1 MSDIYISGYSGRFPD
16 NPDIPSL
23 FNALQ
28 HKQDC
33 VSSSKR
39 YPEGYLGLPNRAG
52 HLIEIDKFDNLF
64 FKMNKAH
71 VEGLDIQIRNLL
83 EVVYEALVD
92 SDLSIQ
98 TIKGSNTGVYVG
110 NCFSDYHNGI
120 IQNIHN
126 VNGYENLGSAISM
139 SANKISFFF
148 DLLGPSIAID
158 TACSSSLHALSIAC
172 SDMESGKIDRAI
184 VAGVSLNLRPVVSK
198 VFQKYNM
205 LSPDG
210 TCYAFDDRANGYCRS
225 ESINAIILQRGS
237 GYAKIIGHG
246 INANGTTEQGITFPN
261 VYKQTELFN
270 TICAKFNIDKEK
282 IEYIEAHGT
291 GTTAGDNVE
300 ITALDNVYGS
310 SDKCLK
316 VGSIKSN
323 MGHAE
328 GASGLNSIIK
338 CLMSYETGKLL
349 PNYDFRTTS
358 HKPIIEGR
366 FSIVNEVED
375 FNRGYSVVNNFGF
388 GGTNAHIILANGNYN
403 YDTDKLK
410 NHQVKMVFAR
420 TKQDCEDLLN
430 SNDICNK
437 FFEQCD
443 DKYKFPFSGARING
457 SDFSVIKSCTST
469 QKLAYI
475 YSGQGC
481 NYNDMGKELFD
492 TNEVFAETM
501 IRLDKYMLEISDNKI
516 HLLDLFSSGDQW
528 MDKKYS
534 SIGITSVQ
542 IGLTNILNDA
552 GYTPDYIIGHSMGE
566 IACSYADECLT
577 EEQCMKIAFIR
588 SELVELVDK
597 NSFFYNFNC
606 DLNIPNICITPEG
619 KYVYQVSKDIASEFE
634 KQYPDFTDKVD
645 NHGRMLFV
653 SSTEGDAIN
662 IINNYPNV
670 CIACYNSVDG
680 ITLSGPNDDI
690 LQIEKKLTDQKIF
703 FKLVET
709 DGIAYHSTLL
719 KPYFKYLMNKLSVV
733 IPEPK
738 TLSAK
743 WLSTSDTN
751 NPYCDAL
758 YHTTNIV
765 SSVKFN
771 QQINALPLDEQIVF
785 LEISPNEGLLGQI
798 KRTRTSNA
806 TLIPTLSKKTL
817 DKHSHDLN
825 KMFCHLWTNK
835 LVPVRKRNER
845 HLQMSDRY
853 KIRWDHSESWKIITY
868 KDFESGNN
876 NSSKVIYNL
885 KTDYKFLLDHQIQGQ
900 SLFPAMGHLY
910 TIWQTVGITKKLSVT
925 NFLIMKAIVM
935 TEDMSELVF
944 SVKQRENIIEVF
956 FEDEIV
962 SSAEIANPSAYIS
975 QTLQTDTLTMDKFQ
989 FYGQLSRY
997 GYEYKNTFRMI
1008 DTVFSNG
1015 AHIKTVNHWISF
1027 LDGMLQT
1034 SVQHVD
1040 GLYLPTRINR
1050 VEINR
1055 PDMALSD
1062 IRILLSNKEIYVGNN
1077 DVLIHGLETTLAPS
1091 NVDTNETVKLGV
1103 EFVSYHFDKSYNAL
1117 DIFTQII
1124 NENISNYTVIDFTE
1138 DEKLRMYVKNS
1149 ASEYINIKETNEKA
1163 DVIYSNDT
1171 SREHQVADYGFLITE
1186 NTNWSL
1192 QLVASSESG
1201 LYLFRKV
1208 IAREYRLLDTLTA
1221 NMSLQGNY
1229 IFNCPADS
1237 FVKSIHKEPDYEESS
1252 ILCAYGGPLAVEHA
1266 NKCHL
1271 KINIEQYGQV
1281 GSYRM
1286 IEDRITQNISDN
1298 YEIRIDKPGT
1308 LQSLSRYEC
1317 VKGDIEVKY
1326 TGLNFKDVMQS
1337 YGKLKIKNIQLGL
1350 EFSGTHGVNKVMG
1363 MGLGLFKSSIDS
1375 KNVISW
1381 TIPNDWNLE
1390 DAATIPCV
1398 YSTVYY
1404 ALDYKSRIQQGQSI
1418 LIHAGAGGIGQAA
1431 IHICLS
1437 RGLQVYT
1444 TCSQSK
1450 RQFLKD
1456 KFGLQDNQI
1465 GSSRDNSFYNWIM
1478 RETGNEGVDV
1488 VLNSLAEDKL
1498 TLSLDCV
1505 KPFGQFCE
1513 IGKFDIMQNNPIGLR
1528 AMENNISLHII
1539 DLSHM
1544 FDHPHYKKVLYNL
1557 IQTGID
1563 KNEIMPLNIDK
1574 VYHHTKLDE
1583 AIRYMGGGNH
1593 MGKIIIQMDNDNL
1606 NAPKPQFHT
1615 SGTHLI
1621 TGGMG
1626 GFGMELGEWLVN
1638 RGAEKVLLMGRNGI
1652 TNLYQQRKFHKYANK
1667 LQYVKG
1673 DITCEDDIKLVF
1685 GEHNINGVW
1694 HLAMKLN
1701 DQLYKNLTEQSW
1713 SETIAVKETGAK
1725 WLDKYCPD
1733 KALFVCWSSIS
1744 SLFGNAG
1751 QTNYAHGNNL
1761 MEFIC
1766 RERRTRG
1773 KHGLSICWGAIDNIG
1788 YLAQEN
1794 SKINKLMFL
1803 PQNIDNCLNDLHT
1816 LMKSDSAC
1824 VSCYKMNHKF
1834 NDIESSGNKTD
1845 SLLDAVLAI
1854 IGFGSIENIDKQTML
1869 TDLGMDSLQ
1878 SASVKSTLKK
1888 FGRDVKAAD
1897 VLHMKLSDLM

>member
-1 MSDIYISGYSGRFPD
+1 
-16 NPDIPSL
+16 
-23 FNALQ
+23 
-28 HKQDC
+28 
-33 VSSSKR
+33 
-39 YPEGYLGLPNRAG
+39 
-52 HLIEIDKFDNLF
+52 
-64 FKMNKAH
+64 MNKAH

-92 SDLSIQ
+92 SNLSIQ

-110 NCFSDYHNGI
+110 NCFSDYHQGI
-120 IQNIHN
+120 LQNIHN

-270 TICAKFNIDKEK
+270 NICTKFNIDKSK

-328 GASGLNSIIK
+328 GASGLNSVIK

-358 HKPIIEGR
+358 HKPILEGR
-366 FSIVNEVED
+366 FSIVNEVEE
-375 FNRGYSVVNNFGF
+375 FNRGYSVINNFGF
-388 GGTNAHIILANGNYN
+388 GGTNAHIVLANGNYN
-403 YDTDKLK
+403 YDSDDIK
-410 NHQVKMVFAR
+410 NEPIKKVFAR
-420 TKQDCEDLLN
+420 TKKDCEDLLN
-430 SNDICNK
+430 SNDISNK
-437 FFEQCD
+437 FFEQCN
-443 DKYKFPFSGARING
+443 DKYKFPFSGASIKG
-457 SDFSVIKSCTST
+457 SDFSIIKSCTST
-469 QKLAYI
+469 PKLAYI

-481 NYNDMGKELFD
+481 NYNQMGKELFD
-492 TNEVFAETM
+492 TNEIFSDTM
-501 IRLDKYMLEISDNKI
+501 IRLHKYMLEISNQQV
-516 HLLDLFSSGDQW
+516 HLLDLFSSGDKW

-542 IGLTNILNDA
+542 IGLTNILNDS
-552 GYTPDYIIGHSMGE
+552 GYSPDYIIGHSMGE
-566 IACSYADECLT
+566 IACSYADKCLT

-597 NSFFYNFNC
+597 NSFFYNFNY
-606 DLNIPNICITPEG
+606 DLNIPNIFITPEG
-619 KYVYQVSKDIASEFE
+619 IYIYQVSKDKSNEFE
-634 KQYPDFTDKVD
+634 QQYPNFIDKMN

-653 SSTEGDAIN
+653 SATEEIGNHMIQQF
-662 IINNYPNV
+662 PNV
-670 CIACYNSVDG
+670 CIGCYNSVDG
-680 ITLSGPNDDI
+680 LTLTGPYDDI
-690 LQIEKKLTDQKIF
+690 LQIEKKLTEQKIF

-709 DGIAYHSTLL
+709 DGIAYHSLQL
-719 KPYFKYLMNKLSVV
+719 KPYFNYLMEKLLVV
-733 IPEPK
+733 MPEPQ
-738 TLSAK
+738 TRSTK

-751 NPYCDAL
+751 NPLCDAL

-771 QQINALPLDEQIVF
+771 QQINTLPIEEQIVF

-798 KRTRTSNA
+798 KRTRASNT

-817 DKHSHDLN
+817 DQHSHDLN
-825 KMFCHLWTNK
+825 KMFCHLWINK
-835 LVPVRKRNER
+835 IVPTSQQNDSENIQ
-845 HLQMSDRY
+845 LQMSDRY
-853 KIRWDHSESWKIITY
+853 KIRWDHSESWKIVTY

-876 NSSKVIYNL
+876 NASKIIYNL
-885 KTDYKFLLDHQIQGQ
+885 KSDHKFLLDHQIQGQ

-910 TIWQTVGITKKLSVT
+910 TIWQTIGLTKKLSVT

-935 TEDMSELVF
+935 TEDMNELVF

-962 SSAEIANPSAYIS
+962 SSAEIANPSTYIP
-975 QTLQTDTLTMDKFQ
+975 QNLHTDTLTMDKFQ

-1008 DTVFSNG
+1008 DTVFSDG

-1050 VEINR
+1050 VEINN
-1055 PDMALSD
+1055 PNMDLSD
-1062 IRILLSNKEIYVGNN
+1062 IRILLNNKEIFVGEN
-1077 DVLIHGLETTLAPS
+1077 DILIQGLETTLAPS
-1091 NVDTNETVKLGV
+1091 NIDTNETVKLGV
-1103 EFVSYHFDKSYNAL
+1103 EFVPYHFDKSYNAL

-1124 NENISNYTVIDFTE
+1124 NENLSNYTVVDL
-1138 DEKLRMYVKNS
+1138 DKKLQSYVKNN
-1149 ASEYINIKETNEKA
+1149 ASEYKDTLAIA
-1163 DVIYSNDT
+1163 DVIYSNDISAEQHVT
-1171 SREHQVADYGFLITE
+1171 DGGFLITE
-1186 NTNWSL
+1186 NADGSL
-1192 QLVASSESG
+1192 QLVASSEMG
-1201 LYLFRKV
+1201 IYLYRKF
-1208 IAREYRLLDTLTA
+1208 IMREYMLIDKIES
-1221 NMSLQGNY
+1221 NMMLQGNY
-1229 IFNCPADS
+1229 ILNCPADS
-1237 FVKSIHKEPDYEESS
+1237 FVKSIHKEPDYDESS
-1252 ILCAYGGPLAVEHA
+1252 ILCAYGGPKAVEHA
-1266 NKCHL
+1266 TKCQL
-1271 KINIEQYGQV
+1271 KINIEHNGQV

-1286 IEDRITQNISDN
+1286 IEDRIKQNISDN

-1350 EFSGTHGVNKVMG
+1350 EFSGTKGDYKVMG

-1375 KNVISW
+1375 KSVISW
-1381 TIPNDWNLE
+1381 TIPSDWNLE

-1404 ALDYKSRIQQGQSI
+1404 ALDYKSRIQKGQSI

-1431 IHICLS
+1431 IHICLA

-1444 TCSQSK
+1444 TCSQNK

-1513 IGKFDIMQNNPIGLR
+1513 IGKYDIMQNNPIGLR

-1544 FDHPHYKKVLYNL
+1544 FGHPHYKNVLYNL
-1557 IQTGID
+1557 IQSGID

-1593 MGKIIIQMDNDNL
+1593 MGKIIIKMDTDNL
-1606 NAPKPQFHT
+1606 DTPKPQFHT
-1615 SGTHLI
+1615 SGVHLI

-1652 TNLYQQRKFHKYANK
+1652 TNLYQQRKFHKYGNK

-1673 DITCEDDIKLVF
+1673 DITYEDDIKRVF
-1685 GEHNINGVW
+1685 TDYTISGVW

-1701 DQLYKNLTEQSW
+1701 DQLYKNLNEQTW
-1713 SETIAVKETGAK
+1713 SETIAVKEIGAK

-1733 KALFVCWSSIS
+1733 NAQFVCWSSIS

-1766 RERRTRG
+1766 RERRRQG

-1803 PQNIDNCLNDLHT
+1803 PQNIDDCLNDLHT

-1824 VSCYKMNHKF
+1824 VSCYKMNNKF
-1834 NDIESSGNKTD
+1834 NDDESNVGKTA
-1845 SLLDAVLAI
+1845 SLLDTVLAI

-1878 SASVKSTLKK
+1878 SASVKGTLKR
-1888 FGRDVKAAD
+1888 FGRDVKAVD